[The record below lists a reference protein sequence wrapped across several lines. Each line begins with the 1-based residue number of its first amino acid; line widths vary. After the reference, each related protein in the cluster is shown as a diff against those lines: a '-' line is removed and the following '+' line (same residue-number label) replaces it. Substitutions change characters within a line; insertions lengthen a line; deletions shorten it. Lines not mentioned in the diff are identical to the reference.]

1 MWPAHPDLATFTE
14 EILNGKP
21 IFLRSASSENKYHT
35 LTIRLTL
42 LNRNHMELYWQ
53 GNQEKEE

>member
-1 MWPAHPDLATFTE
+1 MWPAHPDLVTCTE

-21 IFLRSASSENKYHT
+21 IFLRSASSENKYQT